1 MTATEKRPA
10 WLATDEELTDYW
22 ARRERETEQTIAHTG
37 MTEQELRA
45 WFAGWEDAYFL
56 RAGADEETRRMVAG
70 TRSDATVAQIL
81 ELWEQTR
88 LEAG

>member
-1 MTATEKRPA
+1 MTAVEERPA
-10 WLATDEELTDYW
+10 WLATEEELADYW
-22 ARRERETEQTIAHTG
+22 TRRGREAGPTVAHTG

-56 RAGADEETRRMVAG
+56 RAGADAETRRMVAE

-81 ELWEQTR
+81 DLWERTR
-88 LEAG
+88 LEDG